1 MSCNNDTAYEDVFK
15 LGTKEAIVFA
25 ATAYILRDRKLCADF
40 QNTFGISVKKA
51 QQNELSEAQQKWLWR
66 TVNKVLESC
75 KITIE
80 DC

>member
-25 ATAYILRDRKLCADF
+25 ATTYILRDRKLCADF

-51 QQNELSEAQQKWLWR
+51 QQNELSEAQQNWHRGLLTKSLR
-66 TVNKVLESC
+66 AVKMA
-75 KITIE
+75 
-80 DC
+80 

>member
-1 MSCNNDTAYEDVFK
+1 MSCNNDVAYEDMFK
-15 LGTKEAIVFA
+15 LGTKEAIVFFFFF
-25 ATAYILRDRKLCADF
+25 YILRDRKLCADF

-66 TVNKVLESC
+66 TVNEVLESC

-80 DC
+80 

>member
-1 MSCNNDTAYEDVFK
+1 MGCSNDVAYEDVFK

-25 ATAYILRDRKLCADF
+25 ATAYILRNRKLCADF

-66 TVNKVLESC
+66 TVNKVLEGC
-75 KITIE
+75 KIDIE